1 MLKKSLALVAGLS
14 VAFAVFAAGSNLLR
28 QNHPDAYT
36 VHKGDT
42 LWGISARF
50 LKKPWLWPEIWQAN
64 PQVKNP
70 HLIYPGDL
78 LSLDYL
84 GSGQP
89 TLVLKPRA
97 TATPLG
103 SAITTI
109 PLADIQTYLKDLRVF
124 PDRQA
129 LTSTPYV
136 VGFENNQSLGV
147 PGQFVYVMNL
157 KASPGERFAVVRPT
171 HVFTTFNEDAGS
183 RDQIAQ
189 PLDNNVD
196 LYNGPWHRDTI
207 GDGHLGKGH
216 TLGYEVQVIGT
227 IEVLRGSDP
236 TTTMLRSS
244 TMEIRKG
251 DRILPLDTKPYD
263 ANYYPHAPKTLP
275 PNMRVIAFTDAMNAV
290 GSKQVVALSAGSA
303 EGVNDGQT
311 YAIYQPGAR
320 IIDEIA
326 SSGFDHTFSK
336 KVKLPAEFIG
346 HVMVFRTFDHVSYG
360 LIMDS
365 QAPVHRGDML
375 RLPD

>member
-1 MLKKSLALVAGLS
+1 MLKNSLVLVAGLA
-14 VAFAVFAAGSNLLR
+14 VAFAVWAVGSNLLR
-28 QNHPDAYT
+28 QNHPDTYI
-36 VHKGDT
+36 VRKGDT
-42 LWGISARF
+42 LWSISALF

-89 TLVLKPRA
+89 IIVLKPRA
-97 TATPLG
+97 AVTPLR
-103 SAITTI
+103 SAIPTI
-109 PLADIQTYLKDLRVF
+109 PLADIQTYLQDLRVF
-124 PDRQA
+124 PDRQT
-129 LTSTPYV
+129 LTQTPYV
-136 VGFENNQSLGV
+136 VGFENNQMLGV

-157 KASPGERFAVVRPT
+157 KARPGERFAVVRPT
-171 HVFTTFNEDAGS
+171 HVFTTFNIATGS

-189 PLDNNVD
+189 ALDNNVD
-196 LYNGPWHRDTI
+196 LYNGPWHRNTI
-207 GDGHLGKGH
+207 GDGFLGRGH

-227 IEVLRGSDP
+227 IEALRGNNP
-236 TTTMLRSS
+236 TTTLLRSS

-263 ANYYPHAPKTLP
+263 ANYYPHPPKTLP
-275 PNMRVIAFTDAMNAV
+275 PNMRVIAFTNAMNAV

-303 EGVNDGQT
+303 EGVNNGQT
-311 YAIYQPGAR
+311 YAIYQPGER
-320 IIDEIA
+320 IIDEVA
-326 SSGFDHTFSK
+326 SSGLDHTFSQ

-375 RLPD
+375 RLPG